1 MIHLRPNTMMIANA
15 YSRFGKGQ
23 ELKPEK
29 LEESYS
35 RPDAERFALAWS
47 LSERG
52 SKRQAVELG
61 QQLVRDGY
69 QPAHLLMGLIYEF
82 GGDGIEAD
90 LSRAIEHYRMMAYA
104 IPSPI
109 GYIHLARALMKQ
121 GKESYPAALR
131 YLQEADREGSTPEL
145 NLAYA
150 TYYETAPAPNYE
162 AARQHYLK
170 AALRG
175 RFLGF
180 FGYAA
185 MSRRLGQRF
194 RAFLVDCTRIALGPF
209 LFLLLGKTARK
220 GF

>member
-1 MIHLRPNTMMIANA
+1 MIRLKPNTAMISNA
-15 YSRFGKGQ
+15 YSRFGRGQ
-23 ELKPEK
+23 ELRLDK

-35 RPDAERFALAWS
+35 RPDAERLAFAWS

-52 SKRQAVELG
+52 SKRQAVELA

-69 QPAHLLMGLIYEF
+69 QPAHLLLGLIYEF
-82 GGDGIEAD
+82 GGDEIRAD
-90 LSRAIEHYRMMAYA
+90 LSNAIGHYRMIAYA
-104 IPSPI
+104 VPSSI
-109 GYIHLARALMKQ
+109 GYIHLARVLMKQ
-121 GKESYPAALR
+121 GEKSYPAALR
-131 YLQEADREGSTPEL
+131 YLREAEREEPTPEL
-145 NLAYA
+145 SLAYA
-150 TYYETAPAPNYE
+150 KYYETAPAHDYK

-175 RFLGF
+175 RFMGF

-194 RAFLVDCTRIALGPF
+194 RAFLVDCIRIVLGPF